1 MNRPIFKFAL
11 YLSLLIGVGLVGL
24 WIAHSKHGGKAGAAS
39 ACGQGQASYWYDPMY
54 PNQHFDQPGKSPF
67 MDMQLVAKCPEVAAS
82 AQAAGGGEH
91 KPLYWYDP
99 MYPNQ
104 HFDHPGKSPFM
115 DMQLVARMPDEEA
128 SGGAAA
134 PGTVAIDPRVVQNLG
149 VRLAP
154 VEQGQFSRVVDT
166 VGLVAVDEHRIQ
178 AVQVRA
184 SGWVEQLAVR
194 AVGDPVK
201 RGQLLAAVY
210 SPDLL
215 AAQQEFLIALGSG
228 DATLIHAGRERLTLF
243 GLSEGQIAHV
253 EKTRQTERRVS
264 YYAPFEGYVMELGAR
279 QGAAVQ
285 PETMLFQLADLDT
298 VWVNADVPETQ
309 AAWIKPGDKAQ
320 AEVPALPGEH
330 FDGQVDYVYPEL
342 TAATRTLKL
351 RVAVKNANKHLRP
364 GMFASVHLLGVPKE
378 QVLMVPTE
386 AVIKT
391 GLRSVVIVADDAS
404 HFRPALVRVGAEY
417 AGKSEIIE
425 GLALNQQV
433 VASGQFLID
442 SEANLRGA
450 FDNLTG
456 SGDAK
461 PKDADPNLMPA
472 PSAQTSGPGQ

>member
-1 MNRPIFKFAL
+1 MRESKMLVLCF
-11 YLSLLIGVGLVGL
+11 LIGLAVLTYALTGPLRHRGNS
-24 WIAHSKHGGKAGAAS
+24 APQEASAASPSPAEGGKA
-39 ACGQGQASYWYDPMY
+39 
-54 PNQHFDQPGKSPF
+54 
-67 MDMQLVAKCPEVAAS
+67 
-82 AQAAGGGEH
+82 
-91 KPLYWYDP
+91 LYWYDP

-115 DMQLVARMPDEEA
+115 DMQLVARMPEQGS
-128 SGGAAA
+128 SGSAA
-134 PGTVAIDPRVVQNLG
+134 VAGSVSIDPRVVQNLG

-154 VEQGQFSRVVDT
+154 VEQGQFARVVDT
-166 VGLVAVDEHRIQ
+166 VGLVAVDEHRIE

-184 SGWVEQLAVR
+184 AGWVEQLAVR
-194 AVGDPVK
+194 AVGDPVQ

-228 DATLIHAGRERLTLF
+228 DTALMHAARERLSLF
-243 GLSEGQIAHV
+243 GLSQAQIARV
-253 EKTRQTERRVS
+253 EKTRQSERRVN
-264 YYAPFEGYVMELGAR
+264 YYAPADGYVMELGLH

-285 PETMLFQLADLDT
+285 PGTTMFQLADLGS
-298 VWVNADVPETQ
+298 VWVNAEVPETQ
-309 AAWIKPGDKAQ
+309 AAWIKSGDRVQ
-320 AEVPALPGEH
+320 AEVPALPGAR

-342 TAATRTLKL
+342 SAETRTLKL
-351 RVAVKNANKHLRP
+351 RIVIKNQGQQLRP

-378 QVLMVPTE
+378 QVLTVPTE

-391 GLRSVVIVADDAS
+391 GARSVVIVADDAS
-404 HFRPALVRVGAEY
+404 HFHPALVRIGAEY

-425 GLALNQQV
+425 GLSLGQQV

-450 FDNLTG
+450 FDNLAG

-461 PKDADPNLMPA
+461 AMDADPNLMPA
-472 PSAQTSGPGQ
+472 PAQGH

>member
-1 MNRPIFKFAL
+1 MRESKLLLACF
-11 YLSLLIGVGLVGL
+11 LIGLVVVGWVAVGQFR
-24 WIAHSKHGGKAGAAS
+24 HHGDTRQEGTPAGAT
-39 ACGQGQASYWYDPMY
+39 
-54 PNQHFDQPGKSPF
+54 
-67 MDMQLVAKCPEVAAS
+67 AK
-82 AQAAGGGEH
+82 GGA
-91 KPLYWYDP
+91 LYWYDP

-115 DMQLVARMPDEEA
+115 DMQLVARMPEEAA

-134 PGTVAIDPRVVQNLG
+134 AGTVAIDPRVVQNLG

-184 SGWVEQLAVR
+184 SGWAEQLAVR

-228 DATLIHAGRERLTLF
+228 DASLIHAARERLALF
-243 GLSEGQIAHV
+243 GLSEGQIARV

-264 YYAPFEGYVMELGAR
+264 YYAPFDGYVMELGAR

-298 VWVNADVPETQ
+298 VWVNAEVPETQ

-320 AEVPALPGEH
+320 AEVPALPGES

-342 TAATRTLKL
+342 SAATRTLKL
-351 RVAVKNANKHLRP
+351 RVVIRNASRHLRP
-364 GMFASVHLLGVPKE
+364 GMFAAVHLLGVPKE

-391 GLRSVVIVADDAS
+391 GQRSVVIVADDAS
-404 HFRPALVRVGAEY
+404 HFHPALVRVGAEY

-425 GLALNQQV
+425 GLSLGQQV

-456 SGDAK
+456 AGDAK
-461 PKDADPNLMPA
+461 PGDADPNLMPA
-472 PSAQTSGPGQ
+472 PAQGK

>member
-1 MNRPIFKFAL
+1 MMRTSRLLLA
-11 YLSLLIGVGLVGL
+11 SLLAGLIVLAFVLGRRFDHPR
-24 WIAHSKHGGKAGAAS
+24 AADTAPAPAGAS
-39 ACGQGQASYWYDPMY
+39 VQNG
-54 PNQHFDQPGKSPF
+54 
-67 MDMQLVAKCPEVAAS
+67 
-82 AQAAGGGEH
+82 

-115 DMQLVARMPDEEA
+115 DMQLVARMPDEETP
-128 SGGAAA
+128 GGAAA

-154 VEQGQFSRVVDT
+154 VERGQFARMVDA

-184 SGWVEQLAVR
+184 AGWVEQLAVR
-194 AVGDPVK
+194 AAGDPVR
-201 RGQLLAAVY
+201 RGQLLAGVY

-215 AAQQEFLIALGSG
+215 AAQQEYLIALGSNDTG
-228 DATLIHAGRERLTLF
+228 LVRAARERLALF
-243 GLSEGQIAHV
+243 GLSDGQIAHI

-264 YYAPFEGYVMELGAR
+264 YYAPFDGYVMELGAR

-285 PETMLFQLADLDT
+285 PETMLFQLADLGT
-298 VWVNADVPETQ
+298 VWVNAEVPENQ

-320 AEVPALPGEH
+320 AEVPAMPGVH

-342 TAATRTLKL
+342 ALATRTLKL
-351 RVAVKNANKHLRP
+351 RVVIGNAAQRLRP
-364 GMFASVHLLGVPKE
+364 GMFAAVHLAGTPRE

-391 GLRSVVIVADDAS
+391 GQRSVVIVADHAS
-404 HFRPALVRVGAEY
+404 HFRPALVRVGSEY
-417 AGKSEIIE
+417 QGKSEIIE
-425 GLALNQQV
+425 GLNEGQQV

-450 FDNLTG
+450 FDNLVGGGEVKTQAP
-456 SGDAK
+456 DQ
-461 PKDADPNLMPA
+461 NLMPA
-472 PSAQTSGPGQ
+472 PGAAK